1 MHRALKLGAT
11 KHELIE
17 VFQSAYFHTG
27 ALTLVQGM
35 IALIDCLKELEEE
48 GAMAKKEA
56 AVKKAFVKKE
66 MAKKEKAKVATVK
79 KATAKK
85 NVSTVKNPPTKRATK
100 RVAT

>member
-1 MHRALKLGAT
+1 
-11 KHELIE
+11 
-17 VFQSAYFHTG
+17 
-27 ALTLVQGM
+27 M

-56 AVKKAFVKKE
+56 AAKKVIVKKE